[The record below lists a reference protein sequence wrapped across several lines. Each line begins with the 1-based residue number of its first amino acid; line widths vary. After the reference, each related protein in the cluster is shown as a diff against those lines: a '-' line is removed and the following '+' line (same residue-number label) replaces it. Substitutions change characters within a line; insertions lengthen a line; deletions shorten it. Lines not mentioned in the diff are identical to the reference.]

1 MWQLSCAKDIGADKV
16 RHSYCSFSVDDIV
29 NLPSAP
35 DHLGVFADAKK
46 SLAGCL

>member
-1 MWQLSCAKDIGADKV
+1 MWQLSCAKDAGADKV
-16 RHSYCSFSVDDIV
+16 RHSYCSFSVDD

-35 DHLGVFADAKK
+35 AHLGVFADAKK